1 VQHWIR
7 STYSV
12 RAFRKGRKVKAL
24 MLLPTLFA
32 LAISSQAQTQPP
44 TPGPAPLSVLGCK
57 WTRAARSEG
66 SSGDQER
73 KGKEAALD
81 QQIALANREADDAGK
96 NVSGESL
103 TLGQRKQAQLDQ
115 IPLPAGVVKGYLYE
129 VHVRNITDQTIKR
142 LQWAYVFTDVLTQKE
157 IVRHAF
163 YDRTKIPPGHE
174 KKLAAFTRG
183 SPPSVINVKELSKNG
198 NKPWGESVVI
208 DRVEFADGT
217 IWESLAKTNQVKPA
231 NN

>member
-1 VQHWIR
+1 
-7 STYSV
+7 
-12 RAFRKGRKVKAL
+12 VKAL
-24 MLLPTLFA
+24 ILLTTLFA
-32 LAISSQAQTQPP
+32 LAIGSQAQTQSP

-57 WTRAARSEG
+57 WTRAARSQG
-66 SSGDQER
+66 SSGDQE
-73 KGKEAALD
+73 KNGKQAALD

-96 NVSGESL
+96 SVSAESL
-103 TLGQRKQAQLDQ
+103 ALGQRKQAQVGQ
-115 IPLPAGVVKGYLYE
+115 IPLPAGVVKGYLYK
-129 VHVRNITDQTIKR
+129 VHVRNIADQTIKR

-163 YDRTKIPPGHE
+163 YSRTQIRPGHE

-183 SPPSVINVKELSKNG
+183 SPPSVINVKELSENG

-217 IWESLAKTNQVKPA
+217 IWKSLAKKDQVKPA
-231 NN
+231 NNN